1 MITGAGR
8 GFCAGQ
14 DLNDRLAKPGET
26 IVLGVTLEQYYNP
39 LIRRLRALPFPV
51 VAAPSGMALGGGCEL
66 ALACDFRIVAA
77 DARFGQPEILLGIIP
92 GGGGT
97 QRLAR
102 LVGPAV
108 AKDLVFTGRT
118 IDAAEATRVGLAD
131 RVVEPDDVSAAAQAW
146 AADLARGPRR
156 AIALAKRAID
166 AGLDR
171 SIDDGLA
178 LEQDAFV
185 EVFATRDATTGV
197 QSFLEHGPGKAVFG
211 G

>member
-1 MITGAGR
+1 MIT
-8 GFCAGQ
+8 
-14 DLNDRLAKPGET
+14 LAVCNHKG
-26 IVLGVTLEQYYNP
+26 GVGKTTT
-39 LIRRLRALPFPV
+39 ALH
-51 VAAPSGMALGGGCEL
+51 L
-66 ALACDFRIVAA
+66 
-77 DARFGQPEILLGIIP
+77 
-92 GGGGT
+92 
-97 QRLAR
+97 
-102 LVGPAV
+102 
-108 AKDLVFTGRT
+108 
-118 IDAAEATRVGLAD
+118 
-131 RVVEPDDVSAAAQAW
+131 AQAW

-185 EVFATRDATTGV
+185 EVFATPDATTGV